1 MFQISLLVIV
11 LELVQLVILLH
22 LGLYKKLELLDGGFD
37 YLNTPTLKIEGGNG
51 QGAFGTVNMK
61 LIDHAPKFFAD
72 EASAKVSLTNDTIGF
87 STFHKFRNAE
97 QVHI

>member
-1 MFQISLLVIV
+1 M
-11 LELVQLVILLH
+11 QLVIIAVSGSLR
-22 LGLYKKLELLDGGFD
+22 EVRVLDGGFD
-37 YLNTPTLKIEGGNG
+37 YLHTPTLKIDGGNG

-61 LIDHAPKFFAD
+61 LINHAPKFFAD

-97 QVHI
+97 QVQYQTFDEDL